1 MGAFAVIAAGK
12 IAKIEGNAAYAAGS
26 RVVAHGFVGSQEQPV
41 ILPGADGFQT
51 FSCVGER
58 LFLNIKGKNMSLRP
72 GQLAEQGGIVAIAH
86 GSVDTEIARLY
97 LRADKLAAP
106 VGDGYVFHEVPLFSG
121 VYFRCMRERAGKYRI
136 LHKVLMIFIIGRKK
150 KFYKLQNL
158 DRGADFVYSIKD
170 IKKKG
175 CRSVIGNCYSRDMCC
190 R

>member
-1 MGAFAVIAAGK
+1 M
-12 IAKIEGNAAYAAGS
+12 
-26 RVVAHGFVGSQEQPV
+26 PV
-41 ILPGADGFQT
+41 
-51 FSCVGER
+51 
-58 LFLNIKGKNMSLRP
+58 
-72 GQLAEQGGIVAIAH
+72 
-86 GSVDTEIARLY
+86 
-97 LRADKLAAP
+97 P
-106 VGDGYVFHEVPLFSG
+106 VMFFMRYLFSPEYISG
-121 VYFRCMRERAGKYRI
+121 VCGKRAGKYRI